1 MNSPAC
7 IALIN
12 LLNKTELSEDNN
24 KGIMIHLD
32 NHMTGHK
39 SIIRKNV
46 VVTDFTV
53 MGYMTRSHDKI
64 VITNNLIT
72 KIAILQPKSIILK
85 SNFRSNVKIMFH
97 TVLSLGLEDRWI
109 DVCSLISLLSP
120 ISRKHSLPG

>member
-1 MNSPAC
+1 
-7 IALIN
+7 
-12 LLNKTELSEDNN
+12 
-24 KGIMIHLD
+24 MIHLD
-32 NHMTGHK
+32 NHMTSHK

-64 VITNNLIT
+64 VITYNLIM

-85 SNFRSNVKIMFH
+85 SNFRPNVKIMFH
-97 TVLSLGLEDRWI
+97 TVLSLGLEDRWM